1 MFDRLEDDQY
11 MYRRKINHHYPF
23 CDEGEWELGKF
34 MVENLT
40 QTQMIK
46 FLKLKWFD
54 TRERP
59 SFTTKDQLLD
69 WMDSLPCF
77 TQWKVSKMEFSGYK
91 TTYPIELIWRDALE
105 VVKQL
110 FSDPIFTNHMTYTPH
125 VINIRNQREYGDYMS
140 ADMAW
145 KIQDY
150 LPVGATQVPII
161 LGSDKTHVTRITG
174 GLKMHPIFITI
185 GNIDSEVRSKATLRA
200 WRCIAYMP
208 ITKFR
213 VHPDYQSI
221 LQARLWHKCMDLVLT
236 NLKATALDGCFMPD
250 PSRHIHYVFTPL
262 IAHVCNLPEA
272 SMIAAVAKNAS
283 PLTMAVQGDFGNGT
297 LHPPRTG
304 KHTLQCI
311 VDTSRKVDP
320 WDLDQFQKAAKA
332 VNLSGVHMPYW
343 RDWIYAC
350 LSVFLAGEV
359 LHTCFKFFADH
370 PLKWIKETVGAH
382 ELDNRFI
389 VQHKRVGTHH
399 FTKGVTHVKQMTGRE
414 YREIQRTIVA
424 SITGATPPRFVRAIC
439 AIVEFIYLAQNPVHS
454 PETLQSM
461 QQALLDF
468 HSFKDTIIEAKARK
482 GKKGV
487 KEDFFIPKLELLQ
500 SFKGTIQRLG
510 TLMQFSADTTERL
523 LITHCKDLFSRTAR
537 QSKDFMEQCVRLLN
551 CQESMEIF
559 DLYALL
565 TSRGVPLVNAMHAEE
580 EDIAI
585 ANPAL
590 SWVSCVL
597 PDEVNLVRGPR
608 PVRNHFL
615 KGILSGDAQTA
626 FQVNVTPD
634 YRSLSPAE
642 ISINGE
648 HTRWNPEY
656 GRYHTWNKF
665 RLQLHSAFQQR
676 VIIPSRVV
684 QAYPPSNDFPLGNCD
699 TILIDATGING
710 KMTSYIA
717 QVRLIF
723 QPVIR
728 RGSNLELP
736 SYLSNPLLYI
746 QLFRFISSPADR
758 PELRMW
764 TVERAYTQ
772 DQNGNRHREGVVI
785 RVMDVMHAVE
795 LIPVFGEA
803 VAKDVS
809 SATCLETYERFFFN
823 NFVDKESYHTFSTE
837 FV

>member
-1 MFDRLEDDQY
+1 MLDRLEDDEY
-11 MYRRKINHHYPF
+11 SYRRKINRHYPF
-23 CDEGEWELGKF
+23 QDEGEWELGKF
-34 MVENLT
+34 LVENLT

-59 SFTTKDQLLD
+59 SFTTKDQLLG

-77 TQWKVSKMEFSGYK
+77 TEWKVSKIEFSGYK
-91 TTYPIELIWRDALE
+91 TVYPVELIWRDALE

-110 FSDPIFTNHMTYTPH
+110 FSDPIFANHMTYAPH
-125 VINIRNQREYGDYMS
+125 IVKVGNQREYGDYMS

-174 GLKMHPIFITI
+174 GLEMHPVFITI

-208 ITKFR
+208 IAKFR

-221 LQARLWHKCMDLVLT
+221 LQARLWHKCMDLVLA
-236 NLKATALDGCFMPD
+236 NLKAVALDGCFMPD
-250 PSRHIHYVFTPL
+250 PNRHIRFVFTPL
-262 IAHVCNLPEA
+262 VAHA
-272 SMIAAVAKNAS
+272 
-283 PLTMAVQGDFGNGT
+283 
-297 LHPPRTG
+297 
-304 KHTLQCI
+304 
-311 VDTSRKVDP
+311 RKVDP
-320 WDLDQFQKAAKA
+320 WDLDKFQKAAKA
-332 VNLSGVHMPYW
+332 VDLSGVHMPYW
-343 RDWIYAC
+343 RDWLYAC
-350 LSVFLAGEV
+350 PSVFLAGE
-359 LHTCFKFFADH
+359 
-370 PLKWIKETVGAH
+370 ETVGAH
-382 ELDNRFI
+382 ELDNWFI
-389 VQHKRVGTHH
+389 VQHKRVGTRH

-424 SITGATPPRFVRAIC
+424 SIAGATPPRFVRAIR
-439 AIVEFIYLAQNPVHS
+439 AIVEFIYLAQHPVHS

-461 QQALLDF
+461 QQALSDF
-468 HSFKDTIIEAKARK
+468 HSYKGAIIEAEARK

-500 SFKGTIQRLG
+500 SFKGTVQQLG

-523 LITHCKDLFSRTAR
+523 LITHCKDLFLRTAR
-537 QSKDFMEQCVRLLN
+537 QSKDFTGQCVHLLN
-551 CQESMEIF
+551 CQKSMEIF
-559 DLYALL
+559 DMYALL
-565 TSRGVPLVNAMHAEE
+565 TSHGVPLVNVMHAEE
-580 EDIAI
+580 EEITI

-590 SWVSCVL
+590 AWVSCVL
-597 PDEVNLVRGPR
+597 PDEVKLVRGPR

-634 YRSLSPAE
+634 YNSLSPAE
-642 ISINGE
+642 ISTKFILPNFNCALADFIARSSSSSGE
-648 HTRWNPEY
+648 HTRWDPEY

-676 VIIPSRVV
+676 VIIPSRTV
-684 QAYPPSNDFPLGNCD
+684 QAYPPSDDFPLGNCD
-699 TILIDATGING
+699 TILVDATGING
-710 KMTSYIA
+710 KMTSYVA

-723 QPVIR
+723 QPVVR
-728 RGSNLELP
+728 RGSKLELP
-736 SYLSNPLLYI
+736 SYLSDPLLYI

-758 PELRMW
+758 PELGMW

-772 DQNGNRHREGVVI
+772 DQNGNRHREGVII
-785 RVMDVMHAVE
+785 RVTDVTHAVE
-795 LIPVFGEA
+795 LIPVFGET
-803 VAKDVS
+803 VAKDVT
-809 SATCLETYERFFFN
+809 SATCLEHYERFFLN
-823 NFVDKESYHTFSTE
+823 NFADKESYHTFSTE
-837 FV
+837 FA